1 MFQRMN
7 RGIYAFL
14 SNGLLFIINQQI
26 PSLVLLLLN
35 NTKDANL
42 IVTVLMHVL
51 EC

>member
-1 MFQRMN
+1 MDE
-7 RGIYAFL
+7 
-14 SNGLLFIINQQI
+14 QI